1 MACLKDTTPTQDI
14 IEFANYLKEEFAARE
29 RRLNLRE
36 EALKERERRVAQK
49 EAELWGGLARAT
61 LTGRGPIA

>member
-1 MACLKDTTPTQDI
+1 LD
-14 IEFANYLKEEFAARE
+14 
-29 RRLNLRE
+29 LRE